1 MTIVK
6 MSKVSKIYNKGKK
19 NQFKALNEI
28 DFSVEEG
35 DMIAIRG
42 SSGAGKST
50 LLHIMGCMDTQTSG
64 HYYFCGD
71 YVKDMS
77 QQQKAVIRNKK
88 IGFVLQD
95 FGLLE
100 YQSVLDAVSLPLLFS
115 NEIPV
120 SKMKK
125 HCLEYLAEV
134 GLQGYATKVVNEL
147 SGGEKQ
153 RVAIARALVNN
164 PSLILADE
172 PTGALDEENAHNIM
186 KLLQRLNADGRTVVI
201 VTHDSD
207 VASMCK
213 TQITMKYGE
222 LRSDDEK

>member
-6 MSKVSKIYNKGKK
+6 MNKVSKIYNKGKK
-19 NQFKALNEI
+19 NQFLALNEI
-28 DFSVEEG
+28 DFSVEAG

-64 HYYFCGD
+64 HYFFCGD

-134 GLQGYATKVVNEL
+134 GLQGYATKAVNEL

-186 KLLQRLNADGRTVVI
+186 KLLQRLNADGKTVVI

-213 TQITMKYGE
+213 TQIMMKYGE
-222 LRSDDEK
+222 LRSNDEK

>member
-1 MTIVK
+1 MTLVK
-6 MSKVSKIYNKGKK
+6 MNKISKIYNKGKK
-19 NQFKALNEI
+19 NQFKALNEV
-28 DFSVEEG
+28 DFSVDEG

-50 LLHIMGCMDTQTSG
+50 LLHIIGCMDTQTSG
-64 HYYFCGD
+64 HYYFCGEN
-71 YVKDMS
+71 VKDMT

-125 HCLEYLAEV
+125 HCLAYLAEV
-134 GLQGYATKVVNEL
+134 GLQGYATKTVNEL

-172 PTGALDEENAHNIM
+172 PTGALDEENAYNVM
-186 KLLQRLNADGRTVVI
+186 KLLQKLNENGKAVVI
-201 VTHDSD
+201 VTHDTD
-207 VASMCK
+207 IANMCK

-222 LRSDDEK
+222 LKSADEK